1 MHGVNHESPRGQRW
15 QPGAT
20 VLGLSSRCPYGKHF
34 ALLVCWAA
42 WYSLLGGT
50 QDAFYT
56 KEQSVDHME
65 ALR

>member
-1 MHGVNHESPRGQRW
+1 MHGVNHESPRGLRW

-20 VLGLSSRCPYGKHF
+20 VLGLSSRLPMRQHF
-34 ALLVCWAA
+34 ALLVRWAT

-50 QDAFYT
+50 QDAFYI